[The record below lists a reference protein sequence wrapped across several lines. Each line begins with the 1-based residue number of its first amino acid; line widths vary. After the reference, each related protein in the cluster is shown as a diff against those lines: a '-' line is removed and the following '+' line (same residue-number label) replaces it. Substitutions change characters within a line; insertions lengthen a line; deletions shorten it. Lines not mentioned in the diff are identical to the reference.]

1 MAIEI
6 VCILLNICIIYES
19 KSSTAEC
26 PGAGLVTD
34 CTGGRGWIWARLIQT
49 LRVSPTLPSPTCRLC
64 PTVQALRRRK
74 DDLDRVCCTGA
85 VRFLP
90 FRNATEGRH
99 DTGIRLFGNF
109 FFYNSDSSKL
119 KGLKRAVPDVHT
131 NLSLNEQPVIQIFPA
146 PSMKRERNNGLE
158 YLFLSQRM
166 TSLCSSD
173 DAAV

>member
-6 VCILLNICIIYES
+6 VCILLNICIIYEP

-34 CTGGRGWIWARLIQT
+34 CTGGGGWIWARLIQI
-49 LRVSPTLPSPTCRLC
+49 LHVSPTLPSPTGGLC
-64 PTVQALRRRK
+64 PMRRRK

-90 FRNATEGRH
+90 LRNATQGRD

-119 KGLKRAVPDVHT
+119 KGLERAVPDVHT

-166 TSLCSSD
+166 TSLRSSD